1 MTRLPTPGSDS
12 GEWGTIL
19 NDYLSAA
26 HKADGTLKDSI
37 VTSNNLAPNAVT
49 VTEIQNQ
56 TITEA
61 KLDPAVVSKL
71 NAVAG
76 PTGATGPTGA
86 SGTPGTPGATGTTG
100 QMGATGA
107 TGPSGPS
114 GNPGIPGSQGATGA
128 TGSAGNPGANGA
140 TGATGPTGTPG
151 ATGATGPKG
160 DDGEDGTSVTIT
172 GSVASA
178 ANLPNDLTPSDAGKG
193 YITSDD
199 GHLHVWSGASFTDVG
214 TVRGPQG
221 DDGATG
227 VTGPQGATGPS
238 GVTGNAGSTGAT
250 GPSGSQGPSGTPG
263 TPGLAGA
270 TGATGPSGPSGA
282 NGVAGATGSTGPTG
296 NPGSQGATGAAGV
309 TGATGPVGATG
320 PAPDVASFVQKSGDS
335 MSGDLQ
341 IYKPYAL
348 AEYINTNTAQYSGA
362 GFKAYNEA
370 ATLATAAGVQ
380 IYAGIEDAG
389 STQSYMSWDV
399 LDNNGGYVDTLLSA
413 NLNTHYITVSGSLDV
428 GNNQIVNVAAPTANS
443 HAATKEYVDNA
454 NTAYGVNAQTG
465 TTYTLQLSDAGKFI
479 TLTNASPVTLT
490 VPAESSVNFAVGTR
504 ISLAQIGAGQV
515 TVVAA
520 GGVSISADPGLK
532 IAVQNGG
539 AELVKLGAD
548 WWLLVGRL
556 AA

>member
-76 PTGATGPTGA
+76 P
-86 SGTPGTPGATGTTG
+86 
-100 QMGATGA
+100 
-107 TGPSGPS
+107 
-114 GNPGIPGSQGATGA
+114 
-128 TGSAGNPGANGA
+128 
-140 TGATGPTGTPG
+140 
-151 ATGATGPKG
+151 
-160 DDGEDGTSVTIT
+160 
-172 GSVASA
+172 
-178 ANLPNDLTPSDAGKG
+178 
-193 YITSDD
+193 
-199 GHLHVWSGASFTDVG
+199 
-214 TVRGPQG
+214 
-221 DDGATG
+221 
-227 VTGPQGATGPS
+227 
-238 GVTGNAGSTGAT
+238 
-250 GPSGSQGPSGTPG
+250 
-263 TPGLAGA
+263 

>member
-151 ATGATGPKG
+151 ATGATGP
-160 DDGEDGTSVTIT
+160 
-172 GSVASA
+172 
-178 ANLPNDLTPSDAGKG
+178 
-193 YITSDD
+193 
-199 GHLHVWSGASFTDVG
+199 
-214 TVRGPQG
+214 
-221 DDGATG
+221 
-227 VTGPQGATGPS
+227 
-238 GVTGNAGSTGAT
+238 
-250 GPSGSQGPSGTPG
+250 
-263 TPGLAGA
+263 
-270 TGATGPSGPSGA
+270 
-282 NGVAGATGSTGPTG
+282 
-296 NPGSQGATGAAGV
+296 
-309 TGATGPVGATG
+309 VGATG

-370 ATLATAAGVQ
+370 GTLATAAGVQ
-380 IYAGIEDAG
+380 IYAGIEDVG

-399 LDNNGGYVDTLLSA
+399 LDNNGGYVNTLLSA
-413 NLNTHYITVSGSLDV
+413 NLNTHYVTVNGSLDV
-428 GNNQIVNVAAPTANS
+428 GSNQIVNVAAPTANS

>member
-1 MTRLPTPGSDS
+1 MSTYGGARYILPTPGSDS

-76 PTGATGPTGA
+76 P
-86 SGTPGTPGATGTTG
+86 
-100 QMGATGA
+100 
-107 TGPSGPS
+107 
-114 GNPGIPGSQGATGA
+114 
-128 TGSAGNPGANGA
+128 
-140 TGATGPTGTPG
+140 
-151 ATGATGPKG
+151 
-160 DDGEDGTSVTIT
+160 
-172 GSVASA
+172 
-178 ANLPNDLTPSDAGKG
+178 
-193 YITSDD
+193 
-199 GHLHVWSGASFTDVG
+199 
-214 TVRGPQG
+214 
-221 DDGATG
+221 
-227 VTGPQGATGPS
+227 
-238 GVTGNAGSTGAT
+238 
-250 GPSGSQGPSGTPG
+250 
-263 TPGLAGA
+263 

>member
-1 MTRLPTPGSDS
+1 MSTYGGARYILPTPGSDS

-114 GNPGIPGSQGATGA
+114 GNP
-128 TGSAGNPGANGA
+128 
-140 TGATGPTGTPG
+140 
-151 ATGATGPKG
+151 
-160 DDGEDGTSVTIT
+160 
-172 GSVASA
+172 
-178 ANLPNDLTPSDAGKG
+178 
-193 YITSDD
+193 
-199 GHLHVWSGASFTDVG
+199 
-214 TVRGPQG
+214 
-221 DDGATG
+221 
-227 VTGPQGATGPS
+227 
-238 GVTGNAGSTGAT
+238 
-250 GPSGSQGPSGTPG
+250 
-263 TPGLAGA
+263 
-270 TGATGPSGPSGA
+270 
-282 NGVAGATGSTGPTG
+282 G